1 MEIRGNLV
9 GRREGDQVPDPLRA
23 DPAISMKFHGN
34 LVGWNWVG
42 GYSGAGDV
50 VRILK

>member
-23 DPAISMKFHGN
+23 DPAIPQEF
-34 LVGWNWVG
+34 LWNRWGPPG
-42 GYSGAGDV
+42 GAPADF
-50 VRILK
+50 